1 MHRPERFRGQS
12 GKAYEFRNA
21 DAGNAWFRGKG
32 LALFASVDGHGWRII
47 RIAELR
53 GVEDDIQPLWAQRDA
68 ERYGAETVLVLD
80 EADAAK
86 RRAIRNDLEAGL
98 SPLWTDRDRLMAA

>member
-1 MHRPERFRGQS
+1 MNFAVQTGGR
-12 GKAYEFRNA
+12 
-21 DAGNAWFRGKG
+21 AGRGKG

-53 GVEDDIQPLWAQRDA
+53 GVEDDIQPIVGPARCRTLWR
-68 ERYGAETVLVLD
+68 RNGAG
-80 EADAAK
+80 ARRGRCAK